1 MIIAKR
7 VRIVHSVVEDLFQV
21 QYKTWIFGKWINDAQ
36 YRYHAEGQMPSPHSG
51 KLWHEEGAL
60 TKAKQ
65 RSQVL
70 LGRVVVC
77 DDSR

>member
-7 VRIVHSVVEDLFQV
+7 VRIVHSVVEQEFQI
-21 QYKTWIFGKWINDAQ
+21 QYKTWKFGKWTDDNQ
-36 YRYHAEGQMPSPHSG
+36 YGYYSEGQMPSPHGG
-51 KLWHEEGAL
+51 KLWNQEGAL